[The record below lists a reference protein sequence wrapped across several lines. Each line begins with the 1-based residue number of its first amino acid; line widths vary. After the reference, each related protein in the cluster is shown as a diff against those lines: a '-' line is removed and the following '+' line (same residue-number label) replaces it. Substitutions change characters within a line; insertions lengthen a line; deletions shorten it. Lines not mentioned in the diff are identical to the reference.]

1 MTIND
6 TNVNPYHYNPKPLT
20 SQPQVEKKL
29 EMTGEHIVEVCLS
42 FQNILKLDNLHGLHN
57 LVKLQA
63 RARAAAQ
70 HLQHPQPPTP
80 NKLHPPTRNK
90 RHPPTLNHSS
100 PATQLDNN
108 IISCIESISHLTCLE
123 WLDLSFNNIS
133 KIEGL
138 DTLTRIMGKQHTYT
152 GTHHG

>member
-1 MTIND
+1 
-6 TNVNPYHYNPKPLT
+6 
-20 SQPQVEKKL
+20 
-29 EMTGEHIVEVCLS
+29 MTGEHLVEVCLS
-42 FQNILKLDNLHGLHN
+42 FQNILKLDNLHALHN

-70 HLQHPQPPTP
+70 HLQHPQPPTH
-80 NKLHPPTRNK
+80 NKLHPPT
-90 RHPPTLNHSS
+90 PNHSS
-100 PATQLDNN
+100 PGTQLDNN

-138 DTLTRIMGKQHTYT
+138 DTLTRIMGKQHTCT
-152 GTHHG
+152 DTHHGCVCWGGTR